1 MAATL
6 YVVPG
11 SPPCAAVAAALEAKG
26 IAFRRV
32 DLPQGFHWLHQRV
45 RFGRRTVPS
54 LTLDGRAHVGS
65 REIMRA
71 LDAERPDPPLLPA
84 DPARR
89 EAVLAAEAWGDE
101 VLQDAGRRI
110 LWMALPHAPADAPS
124 YLEGSRTPI
133 PRFLVRP
140 LMPGLSLLER
150 RVNAV
155 GEAAVRADLAAL
167 PGWLDRIDG
176 WIAEERDRHRPR
188 QRGRSAD
195 LLVRSSA
202 RHAGRSAA
210 GARRATGRSPGAPAF
225 SGLPRGAAAG
235 RHPVR
240 LDSVDVSDGASTA
253 SPMKP

>member
-54 LTLDGRAHVGS
+54 LTLEGRVHVGS

-71 LDAERPDPPLLPA
+71 LDAARPDPPLLPA
-84 DPARR
+84 DPAPRD
-89 EAVLAAEAWGDE
+89 AVLAAEAWGDE

-110 LWMALPHAPADAPS
+110 AWMAFPNAPGDAAS
-124 YLEGSRTPI
+124 YLEGSRSPV

-140 LMPGLSLLER
+140 LMPGLARLEQ
-150 RVNAV
+150 RVNAA
-155 GEAAVRADLAAL
+155 GEAAVRADLREL
-167 PGWLDRIDG
+167 PGWLDRVDG
-176 WIAEERDRHRPR
+176 WIGDGVIGADPVNA
-188 QRGRSAD
+188 AD
-195 LLVRSSA
+195 LQISSSVRLLGTLA
-202 RHAGRSAA
+202 DLRPQLDGRPADVLA
-210 GARRATGRSPGAPAF
+210 HRRFPAFPGA
-225 SGLPRGAAAG
+225 LRRGAI
-235 RHPVR
+235 P
-240 LDSVDVSDGASTA
+240 SDWF
-253 SPMKP
+253 P

>member
-65 REIMRA
+65 RGIMRA

-84 DPARR
+84 DPVRR

-110 LWMALPHAPADAPS
+110 LWMALPHAPADALS

-150 RVNAV
+150 RVNAA

-176 WIAEERDRHRPR
+176 WIAEEVIGTDPVNAADLQISSSVRLLGTLGDLRPELD
-188 QRGRSAD
+188 GRAAD
-195 LLVRSSA
+195 LLA
-202 RHAGRSAA
+202 H
-210 GARRATGRSPGAPAF
+210 RRFPAFPGA
-225 SGLPRGAAAG
+225 LRRGAI
-235 RHPVR
+235 P
-240 LDSVDVSDGASTA
+240 SDWI
-253 SPMKP
+253 P